1 MSKEDAV
8 MSLVSKGLKELFST
22 RDREQIDFQ
31 HPLLPREKITRFSF
45 VARCAKF
52 ILELFTRYRE
62 TNYSEVYYSFSIN
75 EI

>member
-22 RDREQIDFQ
+22 REQIDFE

-45 VARCAKF
+45 VA
-52 ILELFTRYRE
+52 
-62 TNYSEVYYSFSIN
+62 
-75 EI
+75 